1 MIINEQL
8 WQNMIK
14 AVAFYLPQFHVI
26 PENDIYGKN
35 FTEWCNV
42 RRAVPLYD
50 GHAQPHI
57 PHGILGYYDLIDE
70 KILTKQ
76 HHIAWDN
83 NVTAFCYYYYNMAG
97 RTLLDAP
104 LHIINKSRLIRNEFC
119 LCWAHECWYDN
130 TQPQRIKPF
139 IAQEYS
145 PENARKIIRDLA
157 QYFDNPRHIRIDGK
171 PLLLVFAPERNPLM
185 SVYSQI
191 WREEAWAMGHTE
203 LCLAGVEC
211 HVGQHPANLG
221 FDVMV
226 EFAPNLNP
234 MNMLSI
240 EGEEPR
246 RFDYVATVQ
255 DMLLKETPDYTRLRC
270 AFPGWDNTPRRGR
283 HGLSFERTSVDVFSA
298 ALRAMAQHTRAHL
311 PENLQYVFINAWN
324 EWGEGCYLEPDQKD
338 GFAYL
343 HAVRNVMNEFNT

>member
-1 MIINEQL
+1 MIFNEQQ
-8 WQNMIK
+8 WQSMIK
-14 AVAFYLPQFHVI
+14 AIAFYLPQFHVI

-42 RRAVPLYD
+42 RGAVPLYE

-57 PHGILGYYDLIDE
+57 PHDILGYYDLTDE

-145 PENARKIIRDLA
+145 PENAKKIIRDLA

-185 SVYSQI
+185 PVYSQI
-191 WREEAWAMGHTE
+191 WREEAWAIGQTE

-234 MNMLSI
+234 MNMLSAA
-240 EGEEPR
+240 GEEPR

-255 DMLLKETPDYTRLRC
+255 DMLRKETPDYTRLRC

-283 HGLSFERTSVDVFSA
+283 HGLSFERTSADVFIA
-298 ALRAMAQHTRAHL
+298 ALRAMAQHTRSYL
-311 PENLQYVFINAWN
+311 PENLHYVFINAWN
-324 EWGEGCYLEPDQKD
+324 EWGEGCHLEPDQKD